1 MNGRTNSSREGD
13 TIVNGVLIPLEPA
26 TNFTIASGSNRSYF
40 NWTDP
45 VDKYTT
51 PGDELVS
58 EWAKTVVTRKE
69 NSAPTSP
76 DDGTIV
82 LTELVRNQYST
93 ETYSDENLENDKL
106 YYYSI
111 FPITTHDVYSTPVS
125 QSIISL
131 GGELEYKTV
140 IDTPFYVSAGDP
152 TYMIEAYA
160 SSVNSAGAYF
170 IHYDDDKSNR
180 RNNATAGAINSDLTC
195 SQIHIGIFSPLD
207 NEISSA
213 SIGEKYAVFGR
224 NWERSDTEIE
234 YEWPIICINE
244 SMTVQSLTGLGDAHI
259 LGVGESINDILLY
272 GDDFHALGYTINS
285 DLTMGTRDTVG
296 YSIPAAGRNNKYI
309 IALDSTIYAIGKDLT
324 NQQLGNSSFS
334 NINSYMCG
342 SAKVDKYVTFGI
354 YASVASGIATEAGVA
369 IEAYDDDLVQTPY
382 NSIEIPNVPDDD
394 LSFAIDSS
402 RYVHNTQV
410 GSYGIMPITFE
421 VTGMMWPRGSNPAYL
436 RIDKDL
442 IVSFKSIS
450 DYVIDRET
458 RNAWRGQLIAIY
470 GNMLFTYVQNTY
482 NEADTDNPLNGY
494 LMVLETN

>member
-1 MNGRTNSSREGD
+1 MNGKTNASD
-13 TIVNGVLIPLEPA
+13 IIINQVVNGVLIPLEPA

-58 EWAKTVVTRKE
+58 EWAKTVVIRKE

-76 DDGTIV
+76 DDGTVV
-82 LTELVRNQYST
+82 LTELVRNQYAT

-111 FPITTHDVYSTPVS
+111 FPITTHNVHSTPVS
-125 QSIISL
+125 QSVIPL

-140 IDTPFYVSAGDP
+140 IDTPFYMSTGDP
-152 TYMIEAYA
+152 TRMIEAYA

-170 IHYDDDKSNR
+170 IHYDDDRSNR
-180 RNNATAGAINSDLTC
+180 RNVANAGAINSDLTC
-195 SQIHIGIFSPLD
+195 SQISIGNFSPLD

-224 NWERSDTEIE
+224 NWERSDTELV
-234 YEWPIICINE
+234 YDWPIICINE
-244 SMTVQSLTGLGDAHI
+244 SMTVQLLTGVHQNV

-272 GDDFHALGYTINS
+272 GDSRLNNTINS
-285 DLTMGTRDTVG
+285 DLTTGSLDYSVG
-296 YSIPAAGRNNKYI
+296 VIAACRNNKYI
-309 IALDSTIYAIGKDLT
+309 IALNITVYAINKDLT
-324 NQQLGNSSFS
+324 NQQLGNSSFPD
-334 NINSYMCG
+334 INSYMYG
-342 SAKVDKYVTFGI
+342 SAKVDKYVTFGT
-354 YASVASGIATEAGVA
+354 VANIDTRFA
-369 IEAYDDDLVQTPY
+369 IEAWDDDLVQTPY
-382 NSIEIPNVPDDD
+382 TSIEITNGPGTTAQ
-394 LSFAIDSS
+394 FAIDSS

-410 GSYGIMPITFE
+410 GSYGVMPLTFE
-421 VTGMMWPRGSNPAYL
+421 WEGMWPTGSNPAYL
-436 RIDKDL
+436 RMDKDL

-458 RNAWRGQLIAIY
+458 RNAWRCQLIAIY

-482 NEADTDNPLNGY
+482 NEADTKNPLDGY

>member
-1 MNGRTNSSREGD
+1 MNGKTNASD
-13 TIVNGVLIPLEPA
+13 ITINQVVNGVLIPLEPA

-45 VDKYTT
+45 VDKYTI

-76 DDGTIV
+76 EDGTVV

-93 ETYSDENLENDKL
+93 EIYFDENLESDKL

-111 FPITTHDVYSTPVS
+111 FPITTHNIHSMPVS
-125 QSIISL
+125 QSVIPL

-140 IDTPFYVSAGDP
+140 IDTPFYLSTGDP
-152 TYMIEAYA
+152 THMIKAYA

-170 IHYDDDKSNR
+170 IHYDDDRSNR
-180 RNNATAGAINSDLTC
+180 RNMANAGAINSDLTC
-195 SQIHIGIFSPLD
+195 SQINIGYFSPLD

-224 NWERSDTEIE
+224 NWERDDIE
-234 YEWPIICINE
+234 NDWPIICINE
-244 SMTVQSLTGLGDAHI
+244 SMTVQSLTGVRDANV

-272 GDDFHALGYTINS
+272 GDASYSLAYTINS
-285 DLTMGTRDTVG
+285 DLTMGIRGSSLG
-296 YSIPAAGRNNKYI
+296 YGIPAAGRNNKYI
-309 IALDSTIYAIGKDLT
+309 IALGSTIYAIGKDLT
-324 NQQLGNSSFS
+324 NQQLGNSSFPD
-334 NINSYMCG
+334 INTYMYG
-342 SAKVDKYVTFGI
+342 SAKVDKYVTFGT
-354 YASVASGIATEAGVA
+354 YANVASQVA

-382 NSIEIPNVPDDD
+382 TSIEIPNVPDNT
-394 LSFAIDSS
+394 LQFAIDSS

-410 GSYGIMPITFE
+410 GSYGVMPLTFE
-421 VTGMMWPRGSNPAYL
+421 WEGMWPTGSNPAYL

-470 GNMLFTYVQNTY
+470 GNMLFTYVHNTY
-482 NEADTDNPLNGY
+482 NEADTKNPLDGY

>member
-1 MNGRTNSSREGD
+1 MNGKTNASD
-13 TIVNGVLIPLEPA
+13 VTINQVVNGVLIPLESA

-76 DDGTIV
+76 DDGTVV
-82 LTELVRNQYST
+82 LTELVRNQYAT

-111 FPITTHDVYSTPVS
+111 FPITTHNVHSTPVS
-125 QSIISL
+125 QSVIPL

-140 IDTPFYVSAGDP
+140 IDTPFYLSTGDP
-152 TYMIEAYA
+152 THMIEAYA

-170 IHYDDDKSNR
+170 IHYDDDRSNR
-180 RNNATAGAINSDLTC
+180 RNVAKAGAINSDLTC
-195 SQIHIGIFSPLD
+195 SQINIGYFSPLD

-224 NWERSDTEIE
+224 NWERSDLE
-234 YEWPIICINE
+234 YDWPIICINE
-244 SMTVQSLTGLGDAHI
+244 SMTVQSLTGVRDANV

-272 GDDFHALGYTINS
+272 GDASYSLAYTINS
-285 DLTMGTRDTVG
+285 DLTMGTRGSSLG
-296 YSIPAAGRNNKYI
+296 YGIPAAGRNNKYI
-309 IALDSTIYAIGKDLT
+309 IALSTTVYAINKDLT
-324 NQQLGNSSFS
+324 DQQLGNSSFPD
-334 NINSYMCG
+334 INSYMCG
-342 SAKVDKYVTFGI
+342 STKVDKYVTFGT
-354 YASVASGIATEAGVA
+354 YANVASQVA

-382 NSIEIPNVPDDD
+382 TSIEIPNVPDDT
-394 LSFAIDSS
+394 LQFAIDSS

-410 GSYGIMPITFE
+410 GSYGVMPITYNWE
-421 VTGMMWPRGSNPAYL
+421 GMWPTGSNPAYL

-458 RNAWRGQLIAIY
+458 RNAWRCQLIAIY

-482 NEADTDNPLNGY
+482 NEADTKNPLDGY

>member
-1 MNGRTNSSREGD
+1 MNGRTNSTKDGD
-13 TIVNGVLIPLEPA
+13 TIINGALIPLEPA

-58 EWAKTVVTRKE
+58 EWAKTIVTRKE

-76 DDGTIV
+76 DDGTVV
-82 LTELVRNQYST
+82 LTELVRNQYAI

-111 FPITTHDVYSTPVS
+111 FPITTYNVHSVPVH
-125 QSIISL
+125 QSVIPL

-140 IDTPFYVSAGDP
+140 IDTPFYLSTGDP
-152 TYMIEAYA
+152 THMIEAYA

-170 IHYDDDKSNR
+170 IHYDDDRSNR
-180 RNNATAGAINSDLTC
+180 RNTANVGAINSDLTC
-195 SQIHIGIFSPLD
+195 SQIYIGYFSPLD

-224 NWERSDTEIE
+224 NWERSDTELE
-234 YEWPIICINE
+234 YDWPIICINE
-244 SMTVQSLTGLGDAHI
+244 SMTVQSITGLGDANV

-272 GDDFHALGYTINS
+272 GDFTSCLGRTINS
-285 DLTMGTRDTVG
+285 DLTTGTRDSVG
-296 YSIPAAGRNNKYI
+296 YEIPAAGRNNKYI
-309 IALDSTIYAIGKDLT
+309 IALDTTVHAIDKDLT
-324 NQQLGNSSFS
+324 NQQLGNSSFPD
-334 NINSYMCG
+334 INSYMCG
-342 SAKVDKYVTFGI
+342 STKVDKYVTFGI
-354 YASVASGIATEAGVA
+354 YANVASRVA

-382 NSIEIPNVPDDD
+382 TSIEIPNVSDDT
-394 LSFAIDSS
+394 LQFAINSS

-410 GSYGIMPITFE
+410 GSYGVMPITF
-421 VTGMMWPRGSNPAYL
+421 GISDDMWPIGSNPAYL

-458 RNAWRGQLIAIY
+458 RNAWRGQLIVIY
-470 GNMLFTYVQNTY
+470 GNMLFTYVHNTY
-482 NEADTDNPLNGY
+482 NEADIDNPFDGY

>member
-76 DDGTIV
+76 DDGTVV

-93 ETYSDENLENDKL
+93 ETYFDENLESDKL

-111 FPITTHDVYSTPVS
+111 FPITTHNVHSTPVS
-125 QSIISL
+125 DSVIPL

-140 IDTPFYVSAGDP
+140 IDTPFYLSAGDP
-152 TYMIEAYA
+152 THLIEAYA

-170 IHYDDDKSNR
+170 IHYDDNKSKR
-180 RNNATAGAINSDLTC
+180 RNAANAGAINSDLTC
-195 SQIHIGIFSPLD
+195 SQIYIGYFSPLD

-224 NWERSDTEIE
+224 NWERSDTDLE
-234 YEWPIICINE
+234 YDWPIICINE
-244 SMTVQSLTGLGDAHI
+244 SMTAQSLTGVHDRNI

-272 GDDFHALGYTINS
+272 GDSRLNNTINS
-285 DLTMGTRDTVG
+285 DLTTGSLDYSVG
-296 YSIPAAGRNNKYI
+296 AIAACRNNKYV
-309 IALDSTIYAIGKDLT
+309 IALNSKIYAIDKDLT
-324 NQQLGNSSFS
+324 NQQLGNSSLPD
-334 NINSYMCG
+334 INSYMYG
-342 SAKVDKYVTFGI
+342 SAKVDKYVTFGT
-354 YASVASGIATEAGVA
+354 VANIDTRFA
-369 IEAYDDDLVQTPY
+369 IEAWDDDLVQTTY
-382 NSIEIPNVPDDD
+382 TSIEITNGPGTIAR
-394 LSFAIDSS
+394 FAIDSS
-402 RYVHNTQV
+402 RYIHNTQV
-410 GSYGIMPITFE
+410 GSYGVMPITYNWE
-421 VTGMMWPRGSNPAYL
+421 GMWPTGSNPAYL

-458 RNAWRGQLIAIY
+458 RNAWRCQLIAIY
-470 GNMLFTYVQNTY
+470 GNMLFTYVHNTY
-482 NEADTDNPLNGY
+482 NEADTGNPLDGY

>member
-76 DDGTIV
+76 DDGTVV

-93 ETYSDENLENDKL
+93 ETYFDENLESDKL

-111 FPITTHDVYSTPVS
+111 FPITTHNVHSTPVS
-125 QSIISL
+125 DSVIPL

-140 IDTPFYVSAGDP
+140 IDTPFYLSAGDP
-152 TYMIEAYA
+152 THLIEAYA

-170 IHYDDDKSNR
+170 IHYDDDKSKR
-180 RNNATAGAINSDLTC
+180 RNAANAGAINSDLTC
-195 SQIHIGIFSPLD
+195 SQIYIGYFSPLD

-224 NWERSDTEIE
+224 NWEDSDLT
-234 YEWPIICINE
+234 YDWPIICINE
-244 SMTVQSLTGLGDAHI
+244 SMTVQSLTGVRDANV

-272 GDDFHALGYTINS
+272 GDASYSLAYTINS
-285 DLTMGTRDTVG
+285 DLTMGTRGSSLG
-296 YSIPAAGRNNKYI
+296 YGIPAAGRNNKYI
-309 IALDSTIYAIGKDLT
+309 IALSTTVYAINKDLT
-324 NQQLGNSSFS
+324 DQQLGNSSFPD
-334 NINSYMCG
+334 INSYMYG
-342 SAKVDKYVTFGI
+342 STKVDKYVTFGT
-354 YASVASGIATEAGVA
+354 YANVASQVA

-382 NSIEIPNVPDDD
+382 TSIEIPNVPDDT
-394 LSFAIDSS
+394 LQFAIDSS

-410 GSYGIMPITFE
+410 GSYGVMPITYNWE
-421 VTGMMWPRGSNPAYL
+421 GMWPTGSNPAYL

-458 RNAWRGQLIAIY
+458 RNAWRCQLIAIY

-482 NEADTDNPLNGY
+482 NEADTKNPLDGY